1 MAAQSTFSSRDP
13 RLDMKGFLVHV
24 EGTMPVGPVS
34 ADQIARG
41 IRAGKIPAEASVQ
54 WQGEVFWRG
63 VYDDQGRLSVIINFN
78 MDMGDAWENADE
90 PVYPQPLTAIA
101 YRFAINYLLYAMTH

>member
-1 MAAQSTFSSRDP
+1 MIAPAGCQGPPAGWMLRPAMAAQSTFSSRDP

-63 VYDDQGRLSVIINFN
+63 VYDEPAVI
-78 MDMGDAWENADE
+78 AA
-90 PVYPQPLTAIA
+90 LKA
-101 YRFAINYLLYAMTH
+101 L